1 MTATHLQS
9 LENQNSAHKVS
20 SSPFGGDQPHIS
32 VVSPVYGCEG
42 CLEELVDQLELTISR
57 LGKTFELI
65 LVDDASPDN
74 SWARITELAQRKPW
88 IRGFRLARNFGQ
100 HAAITAGISQTLGQ
114 WVVVM
119 DCDLQDLP
127 SEIPRLY
134 EKAAQGG
141 HNIVFAQR
149 MQRQDTPLKRFSSW
163 SFFKLLTWL
172 TGIHQD
178 SSTANFGIFERKVID
193 AILRMPE
200 RDRCFPLMIKW
211 AGFNTALLPVEHGRR
226 LVGESSYNLR
236 KLLKL
241 ALEISLSYS
250 EKPLR
255 MVAAC
260 GVGASLFAFI
270 LVAYAIFRWVS
281 GDVQVAGFTSI
292 IASIWLTSGLTMFG
306 LGIVGL
312 YVGQIFRNAQGRP
325 SYILAESTAP

>member
-1 MTATHLQS
+1 MTAPQPQQLA
-9 LENQNSAHKVS
+9 NRNSAHDAASVS
-20 SSPFGGDQPHIS
+20 YGGEKPHIS
-32 VVSPVYGCEG
+32 VVSPVYGCAG
-42 CLEELVDQLELTISR
+42 CLEELADQVELAISS

-74 SWARITELAQRKPW
+74 SWPRITELAERKPW
-88 IRGFRLARNFGQ
+88 IRGFKLARNFGQ
-100 HAAITAGISQTLGQ
+100 HAAITAGISQSLGQ
-114 WVVVM
+114 WIVVM

-134 EKAAQGG
+134 EKAIQGS
-141 HNIVFAQR
+141 HSIVFAQR
-149 MQRQDTPLKRFSSW
+149 IQRQDTPLKRFSSW
-163 SFFKLLTWL
+163 SFFRLLTWL
-172 TGIHQD
+172 TGIRQD
-178 SSTANFGIFERKVID
+178 SSTANFGIFERKVIN

-211 AGFNTALLPVEHGRR
+211 AGFDTAFLPVEHGRR
-226 LVGESSYNLR
+226 IVGESSYNLR

-270 LVAYAIFRWVS
+270 LAAYAVFRWIS